1 MDSNAKKKIL
11 VVDDDPEMRLALL
24 VRLKAN
30 NYDVAC
36 ASDGVSGI
44 SETRKSNPDL
54 IILDLGLPAGD
65 GFTVLERLQS
75 VDSFAAIPVIV
86 LSGRDRTANQD
97 RALQAGA
104 RMFLQKPVQTS
115 YLLSAISRALG
126 SSAGAAN

>member
-1 MDSNAKKKIL
+1 MDSNSKKKIL

-44 SETRKSNPDL
+44 SETRKCSPDL

-65 GFTVLERLQS
+65 GFTVLERLRA
-75 VDSFAAIPVIV
+75 VDTFAAIPVIV
-86 LSGRDRTANQD
+86 LSGRDRAANQD
-97 RALQAGA
+97 KALQAGA

-115 YLLSAISRALG
+115 FLLSAISQALKNER
-126 SSAGAAN
+126 GAPN